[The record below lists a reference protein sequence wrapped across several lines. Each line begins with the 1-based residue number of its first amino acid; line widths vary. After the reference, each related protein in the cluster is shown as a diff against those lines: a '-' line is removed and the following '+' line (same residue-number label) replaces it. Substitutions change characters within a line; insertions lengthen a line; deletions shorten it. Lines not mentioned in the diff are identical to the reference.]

1 MLLFFVATQ
10 MTIQGRRWLMN
21 WSCCYIRITL
31 CSLLPFVAA
40 CIIYNINNN
49 NRTAMMI
56 AIISLNEWWR
66 HWHQTDTGDKVIQT
80 VAAGDWS
87 LFLGYYFFLTTDEDK
102 FLQSCRYESQHQW
115 QTNDTSDSTKQTA
128 AAVVWWQKRMSALV
142 KFIQGYVSVQ
152 LGQK

>member
-1 MLLFFVATQ
+1 MIETCVVFLVATQ

-87 LFLGYYFFLTTDEDK
+87 LFLGYYFFSNNRWRQVLTKLSVWVPTPVTD
-102 FLQSCRYESQHQW
+102 QWHQW
-115 QTNDTSDSTKQTA
+115 QYKANRCCCRVVTKEN
-128 AAVVWWQKRMSALV
+128 
-142 KFIQGYVSVQ
+142 VSV
-152 LGQK
+152 G